1 MTDAAMTPALLRDT
15 RSLLISGGL
24 VSIIVGIILLVWP
37 KATVT
42 VLAILFGIQLLAL
55 GILILI
61 SSLAGDTSVGEK
73 VLGVFLGILGIL
85 AGVAVFGRPLQ
96 TVAVVVVVIG
106 AFWVVGGV
114 IEFVSGLFG
123 TVYGSRWLAML
134 SGALS
139 VVAGIIA
146 LSWPE
151 PTVAVLVWLVGI
163 WSVVAGAI
171 RLFLGLR
178 IPKTAAA

>member
-1 MTDAAMTPALLRDT
+1 MTEAPTTPALLRDT
-15 RSLLISGGL
+15 RSLLISGGV
-24 VSIIVGIILLVWP
+24 VSIVIGIILLVWP

-42 VLAILFGIQLLAL
+42 VLAILLGIQLIAL
-55 GILILI
+55 GILIMVA
-61 SSLAGDTSVGEK
+61 SLAGDTSVGEK
-73 VLGVFLGILGIL
+73 VLGLFLGLLGIL

-114 IEFVSGLFG
+114 VEFLGGLFG
-123 TVYGSRWLAML
+123 WAYGSRWLAML

-146 LSWPE
+146 LSWPA
-151 PTVAVLVWLVGI
+151 PTVAVLVWLIGI
-163 WSVVAGAI
+163 WSVIAGVV
-171 RLFLGLR
+171 RLILGLR